1 MGESGYDP
9 RAWATPSES
18 PTVHPD
24 ADRPGAAP
32 GAPARRGPDPIALL
46 VGLVCLAVASLA
58 MISPATLV
66 AVDPR
71 WVLAGAAVV
80 IGVGALLTTVRR
92 RR

>member
-1 MGESGYDP
+1 MAESGYDP
-9 RAWATPSES
+9 RAWATPTDT

-24 ADRPGAAP
+24 AGRPGGTP
-32 GAPARRGPDPIALL
+32 TRTRRDPIALL
-46 VGLVCLAVASLA
+46 VGLVCLAVAVVA

-80 IGVGALLTTVRR
+80 IGGGALLCAARR
-92 RR
+92 

>member
-9 RAWATPSES
+9 RAWATPTDT

-24 ADRPGAAP
+24 ADHAATP
-32 GAPARRGPDPIALL
+32 APTRVRRGPDPIALL
-46 VGLVCLAVASLA
+46 VGLVCLAVATLA
-58 MISPATLV
+58 MVSPTTLV

>member
-1 MGESGYDP
+1 MAESGFDP
-9 RAWATPSES
+9 RGWAAPTDT

-24 ADRPGAAP
+24 AERPGTTT
-32 GAPARRGPDPIALL
+32 APARRGADPIALL
-46 VGLVCLAVASLA
+46 VGLVCLAVATLA
-58 MISPATLV
+58 MVSPATLV

-80 IGVGALLTTVRR
+80 IGGGALLTTVRR